1 MRTIH
6 ARVDGM
12 DRPPKSHRF
21 PSWRVLLLILAPFSS
36 WGKRITNLALVP
48 QIRGQI
54 AMAQESC
61 RHQVSLHAD
70 EHLQ

>member
-1 MRTIH
+1 M
-6 ARVDGM
+6 
-12 DRPPKSHRF
+12 
-21 PSWRVLLLILAPFSS
+21 ILAPFSS
-36 WGKRITNLALVP
+36 WVKRITNLALVP